1 MAKVLFPDMPDLTF
15 DEYDS
20 LLHAKYAF
28 DNIKKIDWVK
38 RSDLT

>member
-1 MAKVLFPDMPDLTF
+1 MPKLTF

-28 DNIKKIDWVK
+28 DNIDKITWVVK
-38 RSDLT
+38 ESLK